1 MVDMNIKSD
10 DSCMSSGDYNSCP
23 TIYLTDD
30 QVEALGITTAP
41 AAGTTFTLQCK
52 AVAIRV
58 TSEVEEADEAKA
70 EGDAPDVS
78 LTLRITA
85 MELQADRSAASMLY
99 PDK

>member
-1 MVDMNIKSD
+1 MIDMNIKSNN
-10 DSCMSSGDYNSCP
+10 SCSSTDEHNSCP
-23 TIYLTDD
+23 MLYLTDD

-58 TSEVEEADEAKA
+58 TSEVEEAAEG

-85 MELQADRSAASMLY
+85 MELQEDRSAASMLY